1 MFIQRRLLLT
11 VIACLLAPL
20 VISSMTQAKQA
31 SQAQEQAN
39 RAEQQRQAV
48 YSASQSIPTPEMV
61 GRQPEKDLDTLDL
74 VEPLRQQMAEL
85 EKEFAEGMKSGN
97 QPYRNLASTI
107 EYVRQRI
114 DAFVESLKKFAS
126 LEMIEA
132 DAQHARKMIGMAIE
146 NQAPAYFQ
154 PSSDIAI
161 RRKSIDVR
169 IASLEKI
176 NPKSDQ
182 LKSAKQIAE
191 QLKSQALEA
200 QKKLLDQLLKQN
212 QPPVDGYQKADRAEL
227 LDMVKS
233 TWEKAA
239 PGVKPLKIGLV
250 GNDWQRSKKW
260 EIQNRTLYEI
270 DRSRIQG
277 FVIVAHDDRTVV
289 CRRIQLNRDHVNQE
303 QTTAWLL
310 NDPKSEP
317 EVFELLLKSKVP

>member
-1 MFIQRRLLLT
+1 MFAQRRLT
-11 VIACLLAPL
+11 SIVIACLVVPL
-20 VISSMTQAKQA
+20 LISSTTQAKQVA
-31 SQAQEQAN
+31 LTQEQAK

-48 YSASQSIPTPEMV
+48 YSASQLIPPPEMI
-61 GRQPEKDLDTLDL
+61 GRQPEKDLEALDL

-85 EKEFAEGMKSGN
+85 EKEFAEGIKSGN

-107 EYVRQRI
+107 EYVRERV
-114 DAFVESLKKFAS
+114 DGFTASLKKFAG

-154 PSSDIAI
+154 STSDIAI
-161 RRKSIDVR
+161 RRGMIEVR
-169 IASLEKI
+169 IAALERI
-176 NPKSDQ
+176 DPKSSQ

-191 QLKSQALEA
+191 QLKSQTLEA
-200 QKKLLDQLLKQN
+200 QKKLLDRLLDQN
-212 QPPVDGYQKADRAEL
+212 QPPTDGYQKPDRAEL
-227 LDMVKS
+227 LELLKS

-260 EIQNRTLYEI
+260 DVQNRTLYEI

-277 FVIVAHDDRTVV
+277 FVIVAHDNRTVV
-289 CRRIQLNRDHVNQE
+289 CRRIQLNRDHVNQD